1 MNGIRLV
8 NIDKKLSG
16 TQILQEF
23 NLNIPGGSFFA
34 LLGPSGC
41 GKTTLLRLIAGFE
54 QVDAGK
60 IFLGTED
67 ITNTP
72 INQRK
77 INTVFQNYALFPH
90 LNVFDN
96 IAYGLRLKNI
106 SPENIKLKVAQVLTA
121 VHMEQFADRDITAL
135 SGGQQQRV
143 ALARAIVNEP
153 AVLLLDEPLA
163 ALDLQLR
170 EKMLVELIE
179 LQSQLKTTFIY
190 VTHDQT
196 EALAVADYMV
206 IMGPHGIIEQ
216 VGAPKDIYEFPA
228 TSFVANFVGSSN
240 IFRGTLL
247 ASELE
252 GQWELMV
259 DQLGNFKIATHQ
271 SEFWM
276 KDGAELLMS
285 VRPEKLVISK
295 VKLNINNLDHNN
307 FNFDNNITG
316 TVSAIIYHG
325 RSTEY
330 NVHLKNGQLVQIF
343 EQNDQHLA
351 IADPIDYDDQVY
363 VYWHSHAATLMPR

>member
-16 TQILQEF
+16 AQVLQEF

-41 GKTTLLRLIAGFE
+41 GKTTLLRLMAGFE
-54 QVDAGK
+54 HVDAGK

-67 ITNTP
+67 ITNMP
-72 INQRK
+72 INQRR

-96 IAYGLRLKNI
+96 IAYGLRLKNF
-106 SPENIKLKVAQVLTA
+106 SLKDIKIKVEQVLTA
-121 VHMEQFADRDITAL
+121 VHMEQFADRDVTLL

-179 LQSQLKTTFIY
+179 LQSQLKTTFVY

-206 IMGPHGIIEQ
+206 IMGPQGVIEQ
-216 VGAPKDIYEFPA
+216 VGAPKDIYEYPA

-240 IFRGTLL
+240 VFKGTLL
-247 ASELE
+247 ASEVE
-252 GQWELMV
+252 EHWELMV
-259 DQLGNFKIATHQ
+259 DQVGNFTIATHQ

-295 VKLNINNLDHNN
+295 MSLTG
-307 FNFDNNITG
+307 FDNSVTG
-316 TVSAIIYHG
+316 IVIAIIYHG

-330 NVHLKNGQLVQIF
+330 NVRLKMGQLIQIF
-343 EQNDQHLA
+343 EQNDQHVA
-351 IADPIDYDDQVY
+351 SADLIDYDDQVY
-363 VYWHSHAATLMPR
+363 VYWHSNAATLMPR

>member
-1 MNGIRLV
+1 VNGIRLV

-16 TQILQEF
+16 AQVLQEF

-41 GKTTLLRLIAGFE
+41 GKTTLLRLMAGFE

-72 INQRK
+72 INQRR

-96 IAYGLRLKNI
+96 IAYGLRLKNF
-106 SPENIKLKVAQVLTA
+106 SLKEIKIKVEQVLTA
-121 VHMEQFADRDITAL
+121 VHMEQFADRDVTLL

-179 LQSQLKTTFIY
+179 LQSQLKTTFVY

-206 IMGPHGIIEQ
+206 IMGPQGVIEQ
-216 VGAPKDIYEFPA
+216 VGTPKDIYEYPA

-240 IFRGTLL
+240 IFKGTLL
-247 ASELE
+247 ASEIE
-252 GQWELMV
+252 EHWELMV
-259 DQLGNFKIATHQ
+259 DQLDNFSIATHQ

-295 VKLNINNLDHNN
+295 VKLTDPKH
-307 FNFDNNITG
+307 NFDNSVMGI
-316 TVSAIIYHG
+316 VIAIIYHG

-330 NVHLKNGQLVQIF
+330 NVRLKTGQLIQIF

-351 IADPIDYDDQVY
+351 VGDLIDYDDQVY
-363 VYWHSHAATLMPR
+363 VYWHSNAATLMPR